1 MKQFI
6 WVGVLAIIFGYLW
19 WRGYIKRFAAYWQQ
33 TVEELKKCA
42 WPNWDDL
49 SGSTIL
55 VMVATFLLAL
65 FTFIADQIFFVLFK
79 TV

>member
-6 WVGVLAIIFGYLW
+6 WVGVLAAIFGFLW
-19 WRGYIKRFAAYWQQ
+19 WRGYIKRFAVYWQQ
-33 TVEELKKCA
+33 TVEELKKCV
-42 WPNWDDL
+42 WPTWDDL

-65 FTFIADQIFFVLFK
+65 FTFVVDQVLFALFK